1 MYILLAI
8 LLLAILI
15 VVHEGGHFWAARA
28 TGIQVSEFSVGF
40 GPKLIGWKSRK
51 HETTFAI
58 RAVPLGGYCAF
69 YGEDDTSGVS
79 RDDPRC
85 FYWANGVTVATGV
98 DPVIAEVMAAGPAHS
113 AGLQSGDRIAEINGK
128 NMLDGTMET
137 LLESISE
144 WQEKDGPMNLTVQR
158 GEEILHLTLTPVW
171 DEQEQK
177 MRIGVM
183 IGGTYRTEQQAVGF
197 AGAAQSAWELCVNAS
212 GAILRS
218 LKDLVTKGEGLD
230 QTAGPVGIVSMVSS
244 EVREG
249 GFSAFVQLL
258 ALISINLGLMN
269 LLPIPGLDGS
279 RLVFCLLE
287 LIRRKPIPP
296 EKEAMVHLAG
306 MVLLFGVL
314 IFFTFKDVMRLFGR

>member
-85 FYWANGVTVATGV
+85 FSKQKLWKRMLTILMGPGMNFILAFLVAFGFYWANGVTVATGV

-197 AGAAQSAWELCVNAS
+197 AGAAQSALELCVNAS
-212 GAILRS
+212 
-218 LKDLVTKGEGLD
+218 
-230 QTAGPVGIVSMVSS
+230 
-244 EVREG
+244 
-249 GFSAFVQLL
+249 
-258 ALISINLGLMN
+258 
-269 LLPIPGLDGS
+269 
-279 RLVFCLLE
+279 
-287 LIRRKPIPP
+287 
-296 EKEAMVHLAG
+296 
-306 MVLLFGVL
+306 
-314 IFFTFKDVMRLFGR
+314 